1 MDKRLTFCFCFFGG
15 FRLLSGNKFAG
26 YMKIKFLRL
35 QSLYKV
41 NLNKH
46 RELSSASNAVFD
58 CVNRKL
64 GYW

>member
-1 MDKRLTFCFCFFGG
+1 MLIQTVLFFGG
-15 FRLLSGNKFAG
+15 SRLLSGNKFAG
-26 YMKIKFLRL
+26 FMTVKFLRL

-41 NLNKH
+41 QMNKN
-46 RELSSASNAVFD
+46 RELSSVSADVLD